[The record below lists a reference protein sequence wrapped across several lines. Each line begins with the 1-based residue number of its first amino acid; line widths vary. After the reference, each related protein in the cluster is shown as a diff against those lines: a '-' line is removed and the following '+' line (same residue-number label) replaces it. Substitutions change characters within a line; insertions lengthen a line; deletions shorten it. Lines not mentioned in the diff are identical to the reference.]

1 MDRFVGMAVFAK
13 VVDSASFAA
22 AARHFGMSPAMV
34 SKHVQTLE
42 DRLGVRLLNR
52 TTRKVSPTEAG
63 QDYYERAVRILAEM
77 EDAETIASDM
87 QTSPRGELRVTAP
100 VSFGTHVLAPAVA
113 DYLVEYPD
121 VSIDL
126 NLDDPYVDL
135 VERRLDVGIRFGHLE
150 NSSLIA
156 RKLFTL
162 EIILCGS
169 PVYLERNGTPHKPAD
184 LAKHRCLIY
193 THAAPL
199 RLWSFIDRDGKEEVA
214 NVSGRFHANSGDVL
228 LPPALSGCGLLLAPD
243 YLVKD
248 HLKSRPA
255 GSALAE
261 LQDARDAGLC
271 RLSEPQSVGQ
281 DQNLHRFSRR
291 PFRPSRRDRPRR
303 HEWQRQSGG
312 DGGCNGRSG
321 LGAEGNAGELTRL
334 RRSASPQES
343 RRASFVGNT
352 KIL

>member
-248 HLKSRPA
+248 HLKSR
-255 GSALAE
+255 
-261 LQDARDAGLC
+261 
-271 RLSEPQSVGQ
+271 RLVRLLPNYKTHETPVYAVY
-281 DQNLHRFSRR
+281 
-291 PFRPSRRDRPRR
+291 PSRNPSAKTRTFIDFLAARFGRPGETGRDDMNG
-303 HEWQRQSGG
+303 SGKAVATA
-312 DGGCNGRSG
+312 DVMV
-321 LGAEGNAGELTRL
+321 AQA
-334 RRSASPQES
+334 SAPKETL
-343 RRASFVGNT
+343 AS
-352 KIL
+352 